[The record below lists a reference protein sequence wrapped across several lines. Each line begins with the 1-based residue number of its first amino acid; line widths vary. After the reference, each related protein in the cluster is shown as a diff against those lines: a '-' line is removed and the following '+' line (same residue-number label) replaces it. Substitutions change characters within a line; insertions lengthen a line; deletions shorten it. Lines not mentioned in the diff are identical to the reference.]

1 MLLTLRAYFL
11 FMWRIHHGLT
21 LACLSVTIGL
31 WWERAIFVACGLV
44 SAQSELFPSWCC
56 CFPKASAECKR
67 SRGSPPNRTKS
78 SGSSERMRK
87 SRHNSEK
94 YF

>member
-1 MLLTLRAYFL
+1 
-11 FMWRIHHGLT
+11 
-21 LACLSVTIGL
+21 VTIGL
-31 WWERAIFVACGLV
+31 WWVTRYYSVRLRPGYLRNR
-44 SAQSELFPSWCC
+44 ELFDELVLLFSE
-56 CFPKASAECKR
+56 SVRGMQR